1 MRILVAGDYCPRDRV
16 ARKIQSGDTA
26 DMLASIKETIAA
38 VDYAIVNFECAIVE
52 GSAKPIDK
60 CGPNLKCQPEAVNV
74 LKDAGFHCLTL
85 ANNHFRDFGDEG
97 VLTSLRYFKVNDLDY
112 VGGGEDIAAAES
124 VLYKKIDDE
133 VLAIINVC
141 ENEFSIA
148 STKRAGSAPLDTVK
162 VYHRIVEARKQ
173 ADYVLVIV
181 HGGHEHFQLP
191 SPRMKELYRFFVE
204 VGADAV
210 VNHHQHCYS
219 GYEDFM
225 GKPIVYGLGNF
236 LFDHPQKRSGIWNE
250 GYLAV
255 IEFSAKGVSFN
266 PVPYNQSDDEAVVR
280 LMDGNEKIQFNQT
293 ISRLNSI
300 IIDSEKLNQEMRAF
314 LANKHRSVLGVFT
327 PYMNEYVRAA
337 ASRHWLPYCLP
348 KRKVLSM
355 FNYISCEAQ
364 RDVTLGFLEDYSGI
378 KL

>member
-1 MRILVAGDYCPRDRV
+1 MKVLVAGDYCPRDRG
-16 ARKIQSGDTA
+16 AQKIQSGDTA
-26 DMLASIKETIAA
+26 DMLASVKETIAT

-52 GSAKPIDK
+52 GEAKPIDK
-60 CGPNLKCQPEAVNV
+60 CGPNLKCQPEAVSV

-97 VLTSLRYFKVNDLDY
+97 VMTSLRCFKKNGLDY
-112 VGGGEDIAAAES
+112 VGGGENIAAAEAI
-124 VLYKKIDDE
+124 LYKKFEDG
-133 VLAIINVC
+133 VLAIISVC

-148 STKRAGSAPLDTVK
+148 GTKRAGSAPLDTVK
-162 VYHRIVEARKQ
+162 VYHRIVEARKR
-173 ADYVLVIV
+173 ADFVLVIV
-181 HGGHEHFQLP
+181 HGGHEHYQLP

-219 GYEDFM
+219 GYEEYM

-236 LFDHPQKRSGIWNE
+236 FFDDPKKRGGIWNE
-250 GYLAV
+250 GYMAV
-255 IEFSAKGVSFN
+255 IGFSANGVSFE
-266 PVPYNQSDDEAVVR
+266 PIPYNQCDEDAVVR
-280 LMDGNEKIQFNQT
+280 LMNEKEESRFEQT
-293 ISRLNSI
+293 ISHLNSI
-300 IIDSEKLNQEMRAF
+300 IINSNKLEQEMRAF

-348 KRKVLSM
+348 KSKVLSM

-364 RDVTLGFLEDYSGI
+364 RDVTLGFLEDYTGI
-378 KL
+378 